1 MEEVPWYVSLLV
13 SWLPFVVMVL
23 LFGWVGR
30 RIARGVETSLR
41 APDGR
46 PVEQVLDDHL
56 GEMRRAN
63 DLLAQ
68 VLKDHIARLEALERK
83 P

>member
-1 MEEVPWYVSLLV
+1 VEEVPWYVSLFV
-13 SWLPFVVMVL
+13 SWLPFIVMVV

-46 PVEQVLDDHL
+46 PVGQILDERL
-56 GEMRRAN
+56 REVRRAN
-63 DLLAQ
+63 DLLEQA
-68 VLKDHIARLEALERK
+68 LKDHGARLEALERK
-83 P
+83 G